1 MALTVY
7 TSVFGDTDPL
17 YDSPIT
23 SAVRF
28 LCLTDNPRLK
38 SRTWEMVYV
47 GPVERPNRHSR
58 VVKALSHQYTDTPW
72 SLWMDCNFTLKVDPM
87 SLIGLGEFVNFRH
100 PDRDNLKAEAAEIVR
115 VGKAK
120 AATVAQQLQA
130 YVQDG
135 FIVDQPLPCGLC
147 NNSVVLRQHTPA
159 VCRLNELWHEQHQH
173 YSLRDQLCLD
183 YVMWKQGFTPQRFP
197 GHYRGNPYFTY
208 HKSRKPITDF

>member
-1 MALTVY
+1 
-7 TSVFGDTDPL
+7 
-17 YDSPIT
+17 
-23 SAVRF
+23 
-28 LCLTDNPRLK
+28 
-38 SRTWEMVYV
+38 
-47 GPVERPNRHSR
+47 
-58 VVKALSHQYTDTPW
+58 
-72 SLWMDCNFTLKVDPM
+72 MDCNFTLKVDPM

-147 NNSVVLRQHTPA
+147 NNGVVLRQHTPA